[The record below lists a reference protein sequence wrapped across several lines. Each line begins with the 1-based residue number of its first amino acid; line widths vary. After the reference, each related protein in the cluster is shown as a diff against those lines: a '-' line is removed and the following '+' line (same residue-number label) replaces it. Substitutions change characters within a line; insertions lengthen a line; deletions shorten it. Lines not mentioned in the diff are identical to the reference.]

1 MCIRDRAKPVQQAI
15 EKADT
20 LIEAL
25 SWIRQFRDKTTVI
38 KLGGSMLSD
47 SEAIKNIL
55 LDILFMESVGMRPV
69 VVHGAGS
76 RISTAMQDAGIEP
89 RFVAGRRYTDQATLE
104 IVEKVL
110 AQDTNQELAET
121 FEKIGGRAMTLNF
134 DSTPVLTGRLLKL
147 NDDQGQPIDLGFVGE
162 ITKVDRLVIDNLCYA
177 GQVPFIPSMAE
188 TEDGQKLNVNA
199 DTVATK
205 VAQELNAHKLV
216 VLSDIPGVLRDPDDP
231 ESIIS
236 SLSRSEAL
244 ALIEDGTISGGMIP
258 KIEAC
263 LETLDRGVQKI
274 HIIDGRLRHS
284 LLLET
289 YTSDGIGTLISSDA
303 A

>member
-1 MCIRDRAKPVQQAI
+1 
-15 EKADT
+15 
-20 LIEAL
+20 
-25 SWIRQFRDKTTVI
+25 
-38 KLGGSMLSD
+38 
-47 SEAIKNIL
+47 
-55 LDILFMESVGMRPV
+55 MESVGMRPV
-69 VVHGAGS
+69 VVHGAGR